1 MANNSDVA
9 SVPLPPP
16 HDRIHRHDV
25 LPVTNHDENSRLNF
39 IASLN
44 AHIGTI
50 LFPGVTNAYDAR
62 IKPAYI
68 RDQGRE
74 PSTSIEVRNII
85 KKDSIYQIWAAVRRN
100 TMEMRHQ
107 IGRSI
112 TFRQLDKLVNHA
124 KSLNT
129 GSNRLRLNKTITTP
143 KYVSAAD
150 NHCMPGSY
158 YSELVPDDISG
169 PANYEIGHYTTV
181 AGGTGP
187 KSDLIGRTMLLWLQ
201 QNHSEFI
208 PKKIAD
214 FGASA
219 GMNTLPFAE
228 AFPASRVHAIDVAAP
243 MLRYGHAR
251 AETMGVKNVIFEQGN
266 VETWGKEAG
275 SYDLVISAMF
285 FHETST
291 KAMRQI
297 FSNAYRLLKPGGL
310 MLNMEQPNFD
320 PDTTAYEKFVRDWD
334 CWYNSE
340 PFWAKLHTMDFSD
353 EMVAAG
359 FSQKDTFETSQPM
372 DRANAAY
379 PEWAGAFSR
388 HAHEVKMREGAGKLN
403 PKKSGG
409 MYMFGAFKSDAA

>member
-1 MANNSDVA
+1 MVSD
-9 SVPLPPP
+9 SDIGGVPLPPP

-25 LPVTNHDENSRLNF
+25 LPITNHDDNSRLNF
-39 IASLN
+39 IANLN
-44 AHIGTI
+44 AHIGSI
-50 LFPGVTNAYDAR
+50 LFPGVTMAYEAR
-62 IKPAYI
+62 VKPAYI
-68 RDQGRE
+68 RDTGKE
-74 PSTSIEVRNII
+74 PSTSIQVRNII
-85 KKDSIYQIWAAVRRN
+85 KKDPVYQIWAAVRRN

-112 TFRQLDKLVNHA
+112 ALRQLSTIVKNA

-129 GSNRLRLNKTITTP
+129 GSKRLKLDSEVITP
-143 KYVSAAD
+143 AYVSAAD

-158 YSELVPDDISG
+158 YSELVLDDVSG

-201 QNHSEFI
+201 QKYPDFK
-208 PKKIAD
+208 PKRIAD

-228 AFPASRVHAIDVAAP
+228 AFPRSNVYAVDVAAP

-251 AETMGVKNVIFEQGN
+251 AITMGVKNVIFEQGN
-266 VETWGKEAG
+266 VETWGEDSG

-291 KAMRQI
+291 KAMRKV
-297 FSNAYRLLKPGGL
+297 FRNAHRLLKPGGL
-310 MLNMEQPNFD
+310 MLHMEQPNFD

-340 PFWAKLHTMDFSD
+340 PFWAKLHTMDFCD

-359 FSQKDTFETSQPM
+359 FRAEDTFETSQPM
-372 DRANAAY
+372 DRSNSAY
-379 PEWAGAFSR
+379 PKWAGVFSR
-388 HAHEVKMREGAGKLN
+388 HAHEVKMREGSEKPN

-409 MYMFGAFKSDAA
+409 MYMFGAFKPEL